1 MVENNNESQTE
12 PNPAM
17 RVPVNQDV
25 IMSSLREWLEA
36 LRPSN
41 GNRSRSQ
48 EDKTNPPTGADLTN
62 LLLLELLQKQGEQL
76 WLQNEQLQK
85 LMEVREKRAKEHS
98 SYMFKR
104 FVSHHPPIYDGT
116 PNPKTFEDW
125 ITDIEKLFNT
135 LQCPKEW

>member
-36 LRPSN
+36 LRPKN
-41 GNRSRSQ
+41 GNRSCCQ
-48 EDKTNPPTGADLTN
+48 VDETNPHAGAELTN
-62 LLLLELLQKQGEQL
+62 LLLLELLQKQREQS

-85 LMEVREKRAKEHS
+85 LIEVQEKRVEANN

-104 FVSHHPPIYDGT
+104 FASHHPSIYDST

-125 ITDIEKLFNT
+125 IRGIEKLFDA
-135 LQCPKEW
+135 LQCPEE